1 VTRWE
6 RVRDFLAGREGYV
19 GTALHRSLAPE
30 AEFRFVNVA
39 RWRSPRD
46 FQAAMAAPGFPGRQL
61 LYVSHPALYQ
71 VVAEDDAPVG
81 PDPAGSDPAGLEPAG
96 AVLLINL
103 FEVPASDED
112 DFMSSWEQARSLM
125 RARPGYLG
133 TRLHCSLAPD
143 AEFRFV
149 NIAAWPSAGAFQ
161 AAIDDP
167 AFSRGHCGDRGPGAP
182 VPLRGRAAVAAS
194 ARPATER
201 APARLAAPRGEGAAF
216 HRADLRR
223 GVIGDRQPGVGPR
236 PGPDEGR
243 VVVQQL

>member
-1 VTRWE
+1 MCADSHPVVLINPFEVPPDRDTEFVTRWE
-6 RVRDFLAGREGYV
+6 RARDFLAGREGYV
-19 GTALHRSLAPE
+19 DTALHRSLAPE

-46 FQAAMAAPGFPGRQL
+46 FQAATAAPGFPGRRMP
-61 LYVSHPALYQ
+61 YVSHPALYQ

-103 FEVPASDED
+103 FEVPAPDED

-133 TRLHCSLAPD
+133 TRLHRSLAPD

-167 AFSRGHCGDRGPGAP
+167 AFREATAEIS
-182 VPLRGRAAVAAS
+182 GRAHPSLYEVA
-194 ARPATER
+194 
-201 APARLAAPRGEGAAF
+201 
-216 HRADLRR
+216 RR
-223 GVIGDRQPGVGPR
+223 
-236 PGPDEGR
+236 
-243 VVVQQL
+243 